1 MSIWSEAI
9 TRALNEPVPA
19 EPEEDLHAVP
29 RRVSDQQVADIP
41 DLKCKADCIDLAIDM
56 AAETELI
63 EFRAE
68 TAARAERLA
77 WLRKANSA
85 ARCHHVLSSGET
97 CGCPARKGE
106 EYCRFHGQAHAP
118 EIEIP
123 LIEDADSLQVAY
135 MSIAQQLTS
144 KKLDA
149 ARARVLLQTI
159 ECAARN
165 LESYDSD

>member
-63 EFRAE
+63 EFR
-68 TAARAERLA
+68 R
-77 WLRKANSA
+77 
-85 ARCHHVLSSGET
+85 
-97 CGCPARKGE
+97 
-106 EYCRFHGQAHAP
+106 
-118 EIEIP
+118 
-123 LIEDADSLQVAY
+123 
-135 MSIAQQLTS
+135 
-144 KKLDA
+144 
-149 ARARVLLQTI
+149 
-159 ECAARN
+159 
-165 LESYDSD
+165 